1 MHPRLI
7 ASAIGLVVFAT
18 GAVMLVPGL
27 YSLLAGDGSITP
39 FALPSLAALILG
51 ALLFYLNRIPEP
63 HVSIRDVF
71 LIVVLAWLTAA
82 LTGAVPFY
90 LSGLMTPVE
99 AFFEAMAGFTTTGA
113 STVEAVEEAAPSLLL
128 WRSLSQWFG
137 GIGIIVLF
145 IAVGPLVG
153 LGAGQLYSAE
163 MANPIPERI
172 TPRISQTAKYL
183 AYVYL
188 ALTLGG
194 IATLMLVGM
203 NPFDAVNHALTTVAT
218 GGYSTRSESIAAFD
232 SAAIEIAITA
242 GMLLSGS
249 NFALYFLAAQGR
261 FRRVLGNQELLTYL
275 GLFLTGTLLVT
286 ISLYAG
292 FHQGDAP
299 LSLRSAAFHTASFL
313 TGTAFTT
320 QDWVG
325 FGPFPLL
332 LLLIFMAIG
341 GCAGSTTG
349 GLKVVRVLLLSRHAT
364 QEVLQMLHPQAVTPL
379 KLGSRLIPDRIRIS
393 FLGFFFVYVVVLVAG
408 SGLLALSGASAGQ
421 AFGAAFACL
430 NLTGTA
436 FGEVGEAAF
445 YAALPATAKLMLT
458 LLMLLGRL
466 ELFTVLVLLSP
477 AFWKR

>member
-1 MHPRLI
+1 M
-7 ASAIGLVVFAT
+7 VVSAT
-18 GAVMLVPGL
+18 GAVMLVPAL
-27 YSLLAGDGSITP
+27 YSLLTGNEGLASFGI
-39 FALPSLAALILG
+39 PSLAALTLG
-51 ALLFYLNRIPEP
+51 ALLFYLNRVPEP

-71 LIVVLAWLTAA
+71 LIVVLGWLAAA
-82 LTGAVPFY
+82 LTGALPFY

-99 AFFEAMAGFTTTGA
+99 AFFEAMAGITTTGA
-113 STVEAVEEAAPSLLL
+113 STVETVEEVAPSLLL

-203 NPFDAVNHALTTVAT
+203 SPFDAVNHALTTVST

-232 SAAIEIAITA
+232 SAAVEIAIMA

-275 GLFLTGTLLVT
+275 GLFLVGTLLVS

-292 FHQGDAP
+292 FHRGDAP
-299 LSLRSAAFHTASFL
+299 LSLRSAAFHTATFL

-320 QDWVG
+320 QNWGV
-325 FGPFPLL
+325 FGAFPHVLL
-332 LLLIFMAIG
+332 LVFMAIG

-349 GLKVVRVLLLSRHAT
+349 GLKVVRVLLLCRHAA
-364 QEVLQMLHPQAVTPL
+364 QEAIQMLHPQAVTQL
-379 KLGSRLIPDRIRIS
+379 KLGSRPIPDRMRIS

-408 SGLLALSGASAGQ
+408 SGVLALHGIPAGE
-421 AFGAAFACL
+421 AFGAAFASL

-436 FGEVGEAAF
+436 LGAVGDATF
-445 YAALPATAKLMLT
+445 YAALPATAKIT
-458 LLMLLGRL
+458 LNALMLLGRL
-466 ELFTVLVLLSP
+466 ELFTVLVLVSP